1 MEQRKRLRALVEAP
15 EILVLPGAY
24 DALSAKIM
32 EQAGFNGVY
41 FTGYGQSAS
50 CLGMPDVGLLTMTE
64 MAARAARTAAALT
77 VPLVCDGD
85 TDFGNAV
92 NVVRTVREYE
102 RAGAAAIQLEDQ
114 TFPKKCGHMTGRQ
127 VIPAEEMAEKIRAA
141 AAARQDPDFL
151 IIARTD
157 TRTTLGVEEA
167 IRRARLYAEA
177 GADLLFVESL
187 ESAEEMREV
196 NRRLPLPT
204 VANMVEGGR
213 TPMFTNAKLSEFG
226 YNLIIYPTASVY
238 VTTKAM
244 VDLWE
249 GMRRDDTTETL
260 MDTMIPFAQFN
271 EIVGLPEIRAI
282 EANYATGRV
291 VK

>member
-1 MEQRKRLRALVEAP
+1 MEQRKQLRALVEAP

-85 TDFGNAV
+85 TGFGNAV

-157 TRTTLGVEEA
+157 ARTTLGVEEA

-177 GADLLFVESL
+177 GADLLFGSTFGGPFMSILIVFVPQVLVFSVL
-187 ESAEEMREV
+187 GTYIYRRTGNVYTGALTMAGMAAWIITGGSAI
-196 NRRLPLPT
+196 L
-204 VANMVEGGR
+204 
-213 TPMFTNAKLSEFG
+213 
-226 YNLIIYPTASVY
+226 
-238 VTTKAM
+238 
-244 VDLWE
+244 
-249 GMRRDDTTETL
+249 
-260 MDTMIPFAQFN
+260 
-271 EIVGLPEIRAI
+271 
-282 EANYATGRV
+282 
-291 VK
+291 

>member
-1 MEQRKRLRALVEAP
+1 MEQRKQLRALVEAP

-85 TDFGNAV
+85 TGFGNAV

-157 TRTTLGVEEA
+157 ARTTLGVEEA

-213 TPMFTNAKLSEFG
+213 SPALTAAELQKLG
-226 YNLIIYPTASVY
+226 YAAALFPVASVY
-238 VTTKAM
+238 AAAWAVRGLADILRRTGTTAGWSGQM
-244 VDLWE
+244 
-249 GMRRDDTTETL
+249 
-260 MDTMIPFAQFN
+260 MDFADFN
-271 EIVGLPEIRAI
+271 RLVGLEEIRRL
-282 EANYATGRV
+282 ERGDLSGL
-291 VK
+291 

>member
-24 DALSAKIM
+24 DALSAKIL
-32 EQAGFNGVY
+32 EQAGFDGVY

-50 CLGMPDVGLLTMTE
+50 CLGAPDVGLMTMTE
-64 MAARAARTAAALT
+64 MAERAARTAAALT

-85 TDFGNAV
+85 TGFGNAV

-127 VIPAEEMAEKIRAA
+127 VIPAEEMAEKLRAA
-141 AAARQDPDFL
+141 AAARRDPDFL

-157 TRTTLGVEEA
+157 ARTTLGLEEA

-187 ESAEEMREV
+187 ESPEEMREV

-213 TPMFTNAKLSEFG
+213 SPALTAAELQELG
-226 YNLIIYPTASVY
+226 YAAVLFPVASVY
-238 VTTKAM
+238 AAAWAVRGLADTLRRTGTTAGWSGQM
-244 VDLWE
+244 
-249 GMRRDDTTETL
+249 
-260 MDTMIPFAQFN
+260 MDFADFN
-271 EIVGLPEIRAI
+271 RLVGLE
-282 EANYATGRV
+282 EV
-291 VK
+291 